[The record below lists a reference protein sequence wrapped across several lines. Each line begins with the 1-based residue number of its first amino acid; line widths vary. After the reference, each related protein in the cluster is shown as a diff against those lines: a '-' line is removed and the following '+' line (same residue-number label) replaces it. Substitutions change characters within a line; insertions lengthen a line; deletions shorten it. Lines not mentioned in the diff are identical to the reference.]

1 MTATLPCRSETVFI
15 VDDDTSFLQSVSR
28 LLRAVGY
35 SVQAFASA
43 SEFLARL
50 APGMS
55 GCVVT
60 DLQMPGM
67 NGLELQAALRRSANP
82 LPVIFLTGQ
91 GDIPATQRW
100 LRIIPVALL
109 IMYTISYVDRTNVSL
124 ALDPKISIHDARP
137 AHGRPDEGAGGGH
150 FFSRLR
156 SAANGRRPSGQPLER
171 EKTGQPVPGFLG
183 RVRRGLRFGQN
194 LLHQFEVTRFFLG
207 VAESCVFPATA
218 GFAGALVSQRRTR
231 AGQCAIGIC
240 ASRSPWWPPHP
251 FTGWLLGAY
260 GWQTMLILEG
270 ALPFLWLPIWWFFI
284 SDHPRD
290 AKWISAGGTGLSG
303 NHAGTRSGASWSR

>member
-35 SVQAFASA
+35 TVQAFASA

-91 GDIPATQRW
+91 GDIPAT
-100 LRIIPVALL
+100 VNA
-109 IMYTISYVDRTNVSL
+109 M
-124 ALDPKISIHDARP
+124 
-137 AHGRPDEGAGGGH
+137 
-150 FFSRLR
+150 
-156 SAANGRRPSGQPLER
+156 
-171 EKTGQPVPGFLG
+171 
-183 RVRRGLRFGQN
+183 
-194 LLHQFEVTRFFLG
+194 
-207 VAESCVFPATA
+207 
-218 GFAGALVSQRRTR
+218 
-231 AGQCAIGIC
+231 
-240 ASRSPWWPPHP
+240 
-251 FTGWLLGAY
+251 
-260 GWQTMLILEG
+260 
-270 ALPFLWLPIWWFFI
+270 
-284 SDHPRD
+284 
-290 AKWISAGGTGLSG
+290 
-303 NHAGTRSGASWSR
+303 RSGAEDFLTKRAPKEELLAAVERAFQRDAQERQQREQLRSLRQRFDELSQRELEVLSHVVQGRMNKQIAADLNINERTVKLHRTNITRKLAVQSVAELTRLVDEAGLFPAPGDNTAT

>member
-91 GDIPATQRW
+91 GDIPAT
-100 LRIIPVALL
+100 VNA
-109 IMYTISYVDRTNVSL
+109 M
-124 ALDPKISIHDARP
+124 
-137 AHGRPDEGAGGGH
+137 
-150 FFSRLR
+150 
-156 SAANGRRPSGQPLER
+156 
-171 EKTGQPVPGFLG
+171 
-183 RVRRGLRFGQN
+183 
-194 LLHQFEVTRFFLG
+194 
-207 VAESCVFPATA
+207 
-218 GFAGALVSQRRTR
+218 
-231 AGQCAIGIC
+231 
-240 ASRSPWWPPHP
+240 
-251 FTGWLLGAY
+251 
-260 GWQTMLILEG
+260 
-270 ALPFLWLPIWWFFI
+270 
-284 SDHPRD
+284 
-290 AKWISAGGTGLSG
+290 
-303 NHAGTRSGASWSR
+303 RSGAEDFLTKRAPKEELLAAVERAFQRDAQERQQREQLQSLRRRFDELSQRELEVLAHVVQGRMNKQIAADLNINERTVKLHRTNITRKLAVQSVAELTRLVDEAGLFPAPGDNPAT